1 VIRAAGRERGQAL
14 VELIACV
21 PVIALVALAIAQGMF
36 VLGAGSAAEA
46 AVERARVAAALGDD
60 PVAAARA
67 GLATRATIRLDGRV
81 MHVTVPVPR
90 VLAALPLPPAHA
102 VAQLVG

>member
-1 VIRAAGRERGQAL
+1 MIRGATRERGQAL

-21 PVIALVALAIAQGMF
+21 PVIALVALAVAQGMF
-36 VLGAGSAAEA
+36 ALGASSAAEA
-46 AVERARVAAALGDD
+46 AVERARVAAARGDD

-67 GLATRATIRLDGRV
+67 GLATHGRIRLDGGVIR
-81 MHVTVPVPR
+81 VTVPVPR

-102 VAQLVG
+102 VAHLVG